1 MSLTLDHPTD
11 LASALEAEAADKQ
24 LPLSEYVVQLLADGR
39 SSRPKPQTGAE
50 LVEFWRREGLV
61 GTHPDV
67 ADSVEHARSLREAA
81 QQRDAKS

>member
-1 MSLTLDHPTD
+1 MSLTLDLPTD
-11 LASALEAEAADKQ
+11 LASALESEVADKQ
-24 LPLSEYVVQLLADGR
+24 LLLSEYVVQLLAAGR

-61 GTHPDV
+61 GIRPDV

-81 QQRDAKS
+81 QQRDAK